1 MAVAMGLLFLGFKF
15 LMHKTEMETAL
26 ASEGYCEIN
35 WGHA

>member
-15 LMHKTEMETAL
+15 LMHMTEMETAL